1 MFNNPPNIS
10 ELVLHVHVITISN
23 TRPITLTAS
32 PHTHIFNVTN
42 RIISSTVASLNMMI
56 SLNMVISGGLVT
68 SGDMNKVI
76 SGGLVTSGDIVVS
89 WNMVVSG
96 QTWSLLLG
104 L

>member
-1 MFNNPPNIS
+1 
-10 ELVLHVHVITISN
+10 
-23 TRPITLTAS
+23 
-32 PHTHIFNVTN
+32 
-42 RIISSTVASLNMMI
+42 MMI
-56 SLNMVISGGLVT
+56 SLNMVISGTLVTSGDMNKVISRGLVT

-76 SGGLVTSGDIVVS
+76 SGGLMTSGDIVVS

>member
-68 SGDMNKVI
+68 SGD
-76 SGGLVTSGDIVVS
+76 IVVS